1 MWSRDDQMNKPS
13 GHDMKS
19 GKYFCSYFSSLL
31 HLGKSLMVS
40 GGYPMP
46 LCLNIRVR
54 NGERGSSSLDIMEN
68 LMVIGVP
75 FVLRPEAESWAD
87 KLK

>member
-1 MWSRDDQMNKPS
+1 
-13 GHDMKS
+13 
-19 GKYFCSYFSSLL
+19 
-31 HLGKSLMVS
+31 MVS
-40 GGYPMP
+40 GGYTMP

-75 FVLRPEAESWAD
+75 FDLRPEAESWAD